1 MKRVGNNH
9 GVSQKYSKMMQ
20 KRRLALHAFSMLLRF
35 GYRAGHDYV
44 VLLRRGAS
52 ATILLR

>member
-44 VLLRRGAS
+44 VLLWRGAS
-52 ATILLR
+52 ATGS